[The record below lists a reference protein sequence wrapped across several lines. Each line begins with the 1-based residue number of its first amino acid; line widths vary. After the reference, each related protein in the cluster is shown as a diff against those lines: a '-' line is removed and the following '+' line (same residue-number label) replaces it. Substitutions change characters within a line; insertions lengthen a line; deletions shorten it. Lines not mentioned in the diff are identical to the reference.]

1 MSMSS
6 DGGSVVC
13 LGGVFVVGSVGLQA
27 AVEDADEAVGELAKG
42 GLMADVSSAELLV
55 VGVGPGEPRRAQK
68 AHRWSASPRRR
79 SRA

>member
-27 AVEDADEAVGELAKG
+27 AVEDTDEAVGELTMG

-55 VGVGPGEPRRAQK
+55 VPSCA
-68 AHRWSASPRRR
+68 AA
-79 SRA
+79 